1 MQLPS
6 NKRVGFTLIE
16 LLVVIA
22 IIAILSVIVFPVFAR
37 ARAQADQDTCLS
49 NIKQLAAACQM
60 YAAEW
65 DDYLPMQELSWTDD
79 RDPDD
84 PATLENKLW
93 GQMIYPYVKNLQLFM
108 CPKAWHTTYEV
119 LDDLTDVCWP
129 EEYPNH
135 DYYCFFMR
143 YGISYGYNYL
153 MGFTNLPCCG
163 ERRVLQHKV
172 VAPVNTVMLA
182 DAAPGQG
189 IPGEEVGSAPYL
201 GDTYWVCGYAMAS
214 MMASV
219 HNEGANLGFVD
230 GHAKWLAYPAN
241 RRDVV
246 WYPDRDTPG
255 GLLSPVTCQ
264 P

>member
-1 MQLPS
+1 MQVSS
-6 NKRVGFTLIE
+6 NKRMGFTLIE

-22 IIAILSVIVFPVFAR
+22 IIAILSVILFPVFAR

-60 YAAEW
+60 YAAEC
-65 DDYLPMQELSWTDD
+65 DDYLPMQEHSWTDD

-84 PATLENKLW
+84 PSTLENKLW

-143 YGISYGYNYL
+143 YGISYGYNL
-153 MGFTNLPCCG
+153 QLGCISTAGFNI
-163 ERRVLQHKV
+163 RVTQASIKQ
-172 VAPVNTVMLA
+172 PVNTLMIA
-182 DAAPGQG
+182 DAAKDSRLAAYN
-189 IPGEEVGSAPYL
+189 ECGSAPSLWDY
-201 GDTYWVCGYAMAS
+201 GACQPRGWKCTGVSSA
-214 MMASV
+214 
-219 HNEGANLGFVD
+219 HHPGANEAFCD
-230 GHAKWLAYPAN
+230 GHAKWLPFPEN
-241 RRDVV
+241 RTSVI
-246 WYPDRDTPG
+246 WYPSSTAPDGVG
-255 GLLSPVTCQ
+255 GCIKLP
-264 P
+264 